1 MKEKLN
7 IAIIFASGSGVR
19 MGAGIPKQFL
29 EVNGKPILIHTMQ
42 LFQYHRKIDKIY
54 VAVQESYIPYV
65 EGLVQ
70 DFRLTKVA
78 GVLAGGETAQDT
90 IYLAMKRA
98 MEENDENS
106 IVLLH
111 DGVRPYVSY
120 NVISDNIESVEKYG
134 SGITCTPCYET
145 ILISKDGTGVDSV
158 PYRKQ
163 THAAQAPQS
172 FYLKD
177 IIAIHDRIRAREN
190 KYEDMV
196 DACTMCNSLGIPVHM
211 VPGNRGNIK
220 VTTPEDFYIFRAL
233 LSYRENEQAFGLG
246 LTGQARIRHSMDNK

>member
-90 IYLAMKRA
+90 IYLAMKKA
-98 MEENDENS
+98 MEEKEAAECFRS
-106 IVLLH
+106 LL
-111 DGVRPYVSY
+111 
-120 NVISDNIESVEKYG
+120 
-134 SGITCTPCYET
+134 
-145 ILISKDGTGVDSV
+145 
-158 PYRKQ
+158 
-163 THAAQAPQS
+163 QAVCS
-172 FYLKD
+172 
-177 IIAIHDRIRAREN
+177 
-190 KYEDMV
+190 
-196 DACTMCNSLGIPVHM
+196 
-211 VPGNRGNIK
+211 
-220 VTTPEDFYIFRAL
+220 
-233 LSYRENEQAFGLG
+233 
-246 LTGQARIRHSMDNK
+246 